1 MDGVFDLSMKVTID
15 TCILCSSFFAL
26 CTLRNA
32 SLQVS
37 TNGYISMGL
46 TPTANAQ
53 SVAGANSII
62 APYGADIDT
71 QVAGSVKYTHF
82 YSDYSDLD
90 DVSDFIEDEMNVDF
104 NGEKMMV
111 AEWNNVAEYNGDPV
125 SYDNKL
131 N

>member
-1 MDGVFDLSMKVTID
+1 
-15 TCILCSSFFAL
+15 
-26 CTLRNA
+26 
-32 SLQVS
+32 
-37 TNGYISMGL
+37 MGL

-71 QVAGSVKYTHF
+71 QVAGSVKYTRF

-125 SYDNKL
+125 SYDKIMKG
-131 N
+131 